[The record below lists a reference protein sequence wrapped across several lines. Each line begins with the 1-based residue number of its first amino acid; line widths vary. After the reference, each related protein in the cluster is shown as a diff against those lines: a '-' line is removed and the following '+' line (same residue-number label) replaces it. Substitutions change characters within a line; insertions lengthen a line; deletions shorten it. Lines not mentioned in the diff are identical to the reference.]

1 MNPLK
6 WQDILTTVATAVFT
20 VLVLSGRIP
29 QELADLA
36 EVTIM
41 QLIGVIGNVITFII
55 SLRNNQET
63 NKVKAEKDA
72 IFEEL
77 QHFRQAPA
85 GTKPRI

>member
-41 QLIGVIGNVITFII
+41 QLIGVIGNREH
-55 SLRNNQET
+55 LRGWRE
-63 NKVKAEKDA
+63 
-72 IFEEL
+72 
-77 QHFRQAPA
+77 
-85 GTKPRI
+85 